1 MHVCTY
7 IDTYIHTCKHA
18 NINNI
23 CKTNTQASRQASKR
37 TVTYIHTYIHTHT
50 CILTSM
56 SPYLWVYTRLIMYL
70 IVCLGRSYF
79 NFVIIIDPSALSL
92 SLSLARSLARLSV

>member
-23 CKTNTQASRQASKR
+23 CKTNTQASKQAS
-37 TVTYIHTYIHTHT
+37 VLLHTYIHTHT

-92 SLSLARSLARLSV
+92 SLSLARSLARAAFGLD